1 MKNSKKKYFHISS
14 LEKGFKV
21 LELLAEKEELTVT
34 KVAEL
39 LGFNR
44 TGSHRFLSTL
54 RELGYVEKNQD
65 SRYQLTFKVME
76 LGTKVANRLKI
87 RRVAR
92 PFMQELASTY
102 NETINLGFWDGECIV
117 HLDKIES
124 QEILRIDP
132 EIWSRVPAYCTGL
145 GKAILAFL
153 SQEDLD
159 AYLASVKLNSYT
171 SNTITTRK
179 RLKEEL
185 QKTRERGF
193 AVDNEEL
200 AIGLRCVAAPVF
212 DYRDHPCYSIS
223 VAAPTMRLTFELIK
237 GVQKDVR
244 EICAKL
250 SAQLGM
256 SRSDLNDASDGKP
269 NTD

>member
-76 LGTKVANRLKI
+76 LATKVANRLKI
-87 RRVAR
+87 QRVAR
-92 PFMQELASTY
+92 PFMQELASIF
-102 NETINLGFWDGECIV
+102 NETTNLGFWDGERIV

-132 EIWSRVPAYCTGL
+132 VIWSRVPAYCTGL

-159 AYLASVKLNSYT
+159 AYLASVKFNSYT

-185 QKTRERGF
+185 QKTRERGV
-193 AVDNEEL
+193 AIDNEEL
-200 AIGLRCVAAPVF
+200 AIGLRCISAPVF
-212 DYRDHPCYSIS
+212 DYTGFPSYAISI
-223 VAAPTMRLTFELIK
+223 AGPTTRMTNEVIERMK
-237 GVQKDVR
+237 KKVR
-244 EICAKL
+244 RTCAKL
-250 SAQLGM
+250 SAYLGEPGH
-256 SRSDLNDASDGKP
+256 DKKYGEVQGQD
-269 NTD
+269 

>member
-1 MKNSKKKYFHISS
+1 MKNSKKKYFHINS

-21 LELLAEKEELTVT
+21 LELLAEKEELSVT

-54 RELGYVEKNQD
+54 RELGYVQKNQD
-65 SRYQLTFKVME
+65 SRYRLTFKLLE
-76 LGTKVANRLKI
+76 LGAKVANRFEI

-92 PFMQELASTY
+92 PFMQELASIY
-102 NETINLGFWDGECIV
+102 NETINLGFWDGERIV
-117 HLDKIES
+117 HLDKVES
-124 QEILRIDP
+124 QEIFRIDP

-145 GKAILAFL
+145 GKSVLAFL
-153 SQEDLD
+153 PQNELD
-159 AYLASVKLNSYT
+159 AFLASVKLKSYT
-171 SNTITTRK
+171 PNTITTRK

-200 AIGLRCVAAPVF
+200 AMGLRCVAAPVF
-212 DYRDHPCYSIS
+212 DYTGRPSYAIS
-223 VAAPTMRLTFELIK
+223 VAAPAMRITPELMERI
-237 GVQKDVR
+237 QKDVK
-244 EICAKL
+244 EIGTKL

-256 SRSDLNDASDGKP
+256 SERDVKKGKH
-269 NTD
+269 